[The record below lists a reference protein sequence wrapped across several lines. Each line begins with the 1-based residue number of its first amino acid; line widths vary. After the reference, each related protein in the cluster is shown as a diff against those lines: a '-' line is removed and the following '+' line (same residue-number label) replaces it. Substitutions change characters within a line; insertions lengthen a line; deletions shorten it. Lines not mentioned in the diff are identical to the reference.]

1 MCGFA
6 GFLNYSTFN
15 PISSK
20 SFLEEMGKAIVHRG
34 PDGKG
39 TWIDKNQII
48 GLTHRRL
55 SIQDLSE
62 TGHQP
67 MISTSKK
74 LVIVFNGEIY
84 NHLNIRKILKDNY
97 NFVSW
102 RGTSD
107 TETLIQS
114 IEILG
119 LEPTLK
125 LIVGMFAFALWN
137 NSENELILAR
147 DRMGEKPLY
156 YGNSKNTHFFCSD
169 IKSLKAHP
177 DFIPKIRKESVNSI
191 ILHNY
196 IPAPY
201 SIYEDIFKLDPGTYM
216 KIGNNKPIFFKK
228 YWSVKKNGISNQK
241 LFNKKSSQSLLL
253 NELENQIDNS
263 VNEQLISDVPIGAF
277 LSGGIDSSTVVAMMQ
292 KNSINRVKTF
302 SIGFK
307 DNLYDESV
315 NASKIAKHLNT
326 DHTNMIIDSR
336 DLEGLL
342 DNLSNYYS
350 EPFADSSQIPTLLV
364 SKLAK
369 NNVSVALS
377 GDGGDELFAGYNR
390 YLFTKKLWSIK
401 SKIPNILNQTSAKI
415 LENINEKYFDFF
427 LKKITSINNIGD
439 KIHKG
444 ANLLKSDTIEE
455 LYLSLILHCKEPKK
469 LLNSFSNDLNSDYLK
484 KFNDVDTTKSSI
496 EKLMY
501 VDQITYL
508 PDDILVK
515 LDRASMAFSLET
527 RVPLLNHK
535 IVELSWQFP
544 ETLKIINGHTKWP
557 LREILYKYVPKKFLE
572 GPKKGFGIPLD
583 QWIRSDL
590 KDLINDV
597 INTKTDLTENYLNK
611 NYVNKI
617 LNEHHSKSKNWQ
629 YLIWNIFISQKW
641 FIDNT

>member
-1 MCGFA
+1 
-6 GFLNYSTFN
+6 
-15 PISSK
+15 
-20 SFLEEMGKAIVHRG
+20 
-34 PDGKG
+34 
-39 TWIDKNQII
+39 
-48 GLTHRRL
+48 
-55 SIQDLSE
+55 
-62 TGHQP
+62 
-67 MISTSKK
+67 
-74 LVIVFNGEIY
+74 
-84 NHLNIRKILKDNY
+84 
-97 NFVSW
+97 
-102 RGTSD
+102 
-107 TETLIQS
+107 
-114 IEILG
+114 
-119 LEPTLK
+119 
-125 LIVGMFAFALWN
+125 
-137 NSENELILAR
+137 
-147 DRMGEKPLY
+147 
-156 YGNSKNTHFFCSD
+156 
-169 IKSLKAHP
+169 
-177 DFIPKIRKESVNSI
+177 
-191 ILHNY
+191 
-196 IPAPY
+196 
-201 SIYEDIFKLDPGTYM
+201 
-216 KIGNNKPIFFKK
+216 
-228 YWSVKKNGISNQK
+228 
-241 LFNKKSSQSLLL
+241 
-253 NELENQIDNS
+253 
-263 VNEQLISDVPIGAF
+263 
-277 LSGGIDSSTVVAMMQ
+277 
-292 KNSINRVKTF
+292 
-302 SIGFK
+302 
-307 DNLYDESV
+307 
-315 NASKIAKHLNT
+315 
-326 DHTNMIIDSR
+326 MIIDSR

-617 LNEHHSKSKNWQ
+617 LNEHHSKSKNWK